1 MEEFKTWFFIGFDH
15 IIDVQALDHTLFILA
30 LVVAYDSSQIKK
42 IIFLVTAFTIGHSV
56 TLALSALEL
65 ISFNQ
70 KIIEFSIPLTIFLTA
85 LNNVVNRKES
95 KKKFVSSN
103 YIIGLVFGLIHGLG
117 FAGALKDI
125 GLPTKEIP
133 LTLFSFNLGIE
144 FGQVLFVS
152 IIMTIWFFI
161 TKLKIEIPSWLR
173 KMSIHSMGVL
183 AGYWCFERAYY
194 DMARLVSN

>member
-15 IIDVQALDHTLFILA
+15 IMDIQALDHTLFILA

-42 IIFLVTAFTIGHSV
+42 IIFLITAFTIGHSV
-56 TLALSALEL
+56 TLAISALEL

-85 LNNVVNRKES
+85 LNNIVNRKES

-117 FAGALKDI
+117 FANYLKALLFKGNVVFELFAFNVGI
-125 GLPTKEIP
+125 EIAQII
-133 LTLFSFNLGIE
+133 LVFVFLFLSFLFSRFVFSKRKDWI
-144 FGQVLFVS
+144 LFIS
-152 IIMTIWFFI
+152 SLI
-161 TKLKIEIPSWLR
+161 
-173 KMSIHSMGVL
+173 MGVSL
-183 AGYWCFERAYY
+183 
-194 DMARLVSN
+194 MLISNAKFW

>member
-15 IIDVQALDHTLFILA
+15 IMDIQALDHTLFILA

-85 LNNVVNRKES
+85 LNNIVNRKES

-117 FAGALKDI
+117 FANYLKAL
-125 GLPTKEIP
+125 
-133 LTLFSFNLGIE
+133 LFKGNIVFELFAFNVGIE
-144 FGQVLFVS
+144 IAQIILVFVFLFLSFLISRFVFSKREDWILFVS
-152 IIMTIWFFI
+152 ALIMGISFMLI
-161 TKLKIEIPSWLR
+161 
-173 KMSIHSMGVL
+173 
-183 AGYWCFERAYY
+183 
-194 DMARLVSN
+194 SNAKFW

>member
-15 IIDVQALDHTLFILA
+15 IMDIQALDHTLFILV

-85 LNNVVNRKES
+85 LNNIVNRKES

-117 FAGALKDI
+117 FANYLKALLFKGNI
-125 GLPTKEIP
+125 VFELFAFNVGIEIAQII
-133 LTLFSFNLGIE
+133 LVFVFLFLSFLFSRFVFSKREDWI
-144 FGQVLFVS
+144 LFVS
-152 IIMTIWFFI
+152 ALIMGISFMLI
-161 TKLKIEIPSWLR
+161 
-173 KMSIHSMGVL
+173 
-183 AGYWCFERAYY
+183 
-194 DMARLVSN
+194 SNAKFW

>member
-85 LNNVVNRKES
+85 LNNIVNRKES

-117 FAGALKDI
+117 FANYLKALLFKGNI
-125 GLPTKEIP
+125 VFELFAFNVGIEIAQII
-133 LTLFSFNLGIE
+133 LVFVFLFLSFLFSRFVFSKREDWI
-144 FGQVLFVS
+144 LFVS
-152 IIMTIWFFI
+152 ALIMGISFTLI
-161 TKLKIEIPSWLR
+161 
-173 KMSIHSMGVL
+173 
-183 AGYWCFERAYY
+183 
-194 DMARLVSN
+194 SNAKFW

>member
-15 IIDVQALDHTLFILA
+15 IMDIQALDHTLFILA

-85 LNNVVNRKES
+85 LNNIVNRKES

-117 FAGALKDI
+117 FANYLKALLFKDNI
-125 GLPTKEIP
+125 VFELFTFNVGIEIAQII
-133 LTLFSFNLGIE
+133 LVFVFLFLSFLFSRFVFSKREDWI
-144 FGQVLFVS
+144 LFVS
-152 IIMTIWFFI
+152 ALIMGISFMLI
-161 TKLKIEIPSWLR
+161 
-173 KMSIHSMGVL
+173 
-183 AGYWCFERAYY
+183 
-194 DMARLVSN
+194 SNAKFW

>member
-15 IIDVQALDHTLFILA
+15 IIDIQALDHTLFILA

-56 TLALSALEL
+56 TLALSALDL

-85 LNNVVNRKES
+85 LNNIVNRKES

-117 FAGALKDI
+117 FANYLKALLFKGNI
-125 GLPTKEIP
+125 VFELFAFNVGIEIAQII
-133 LTLFSFNLGIE
+133 LVFVFLFLSFLFSRFVFSKREDWI
-144 FGQVLFVS
+144 LFVS
-152 IIMTIWFFI
+152 ALIMGISFMLIFNAKFW
-161 TKLKIEIPSWLR
+161 
-173 KMSIHSMGVL
+173 
-183 AGYWCFERAYY
+183 
-194 DMARLVSN
+194 

>member
-15 IIDVQALDHTLFILA
+15 IMDIQALDHTLFILA

-42 IIFLVTAFTIGHSV
+42 IIFLITAFTIGHSV

-85 LNNVVNRKES
+85 LNNIVNRKES

-117 FAGALKDI
+117 FANYLKAL
-125 GLPTKEIP
+125 
-133 LTLFSFNLGIE
+133 LFKGNVVFELFAFNVGIE
-144 FGQVLFVS
+144 IAQIILVFVFLFLSFLFLRFVFS
-152 IIMTIWFFI
+152 KREDWILFI
-161 TKLKIEIPSWLR
+161 SSLI
-173 KMSIHSMGVL
+173 MGVSL
-183 AGYWCFERAYY
+183 
-194 DMARLVSN
+194 MLISNAKFW

>member
-15 IIDVQALDHTLFILA
+15 IMDIQALDHTLFILA

-85 LNNVVNRKES
+85 LNNIVNRKES

-117 FAGALKDI
+117 FANYLKALLFKGNI
-125 GLPTKEIP
+125 VFELFAFNVGIEIAQII
-133 LTLFSFNLGIE
+133 LVFVFLFLSFLFSRLFFPKREDWI
-144 FGQVLFVS
+144 LFVS
-152 IIMTIWFFI
+152 ALIIGISFMLI
-161 TKLKIEIPSWLR
+161 
-173 KMSIHSMGVL
+173 
-183 AGYWCFERAYY
+183 
-194 DMARLVSN
+194 SNAKFW

>member
-15 IIDVQALDHTLFILA
+15 IMDIRALDHTLFILA

-85 LNNVVNRKES
+85 LNNIVNRKES

-117 FAGALKDI
+117 FANYLKALLFKGNI
-125 GLPTKEIP
+125 VFELFAFNVGIEIAQII
-133 LTLFSFNLGIE
+133 LVFVFLFLSFLFSRFVFSKREDWI
-144 FGQVLFVS
+144 LFVS
-152 IIMTIWFFI
+152 ALIMGISFMLI
-161 TKLKIEIPSWLR
+161 
-173 KMSIHSMGVL
+173 
-183 AGYWCFERAYY
+183 
-194 DMARLVSN
+194 SNAKFW

>member
-15 IIDVQALDHTLFILA
+15 IMDIQALDHTLFILA
-30 LVVAYDSSQIKK
+30 LVVAYESSQIKK
-42 IIFLVTAFTIGHSV
+42 IIFLITAFTIGHSV

-85 LNNVVNRKES
+85 LNNIVNRKES

-117 FAGALKDI
+117 FANYLKALLFKGNVVFELFAFNVGI
-125 GLPTKEIP
+125 EIAQII
-133 LTLFSFNLGIE
+133 LVFVFLFLSFLFSRFVFSKREDWI
-144 FGQVLFVS
+144 LFIS
-152 IIMTIWFFI
+152 SLI
-161 TKLKIEIPSWLR
+161 
-173 KMSIHSMGVL
+173 MGVSL
-183 AGYWCFERAYY
+183 
-194 DMARLVSN
+194 MLISNAKFW

>member
-15 IIDVQALDHTLFILA
+15 IMDIQALDHTLFILA
-30 LVVAYDSSQIKK
+30 LVVAYDLSQIKK
-42 IIFLVTAFTIGHSV
+42 IIFLITAFTIGHSV

-85 LNNVVNRKES
+85 LNNIVNRKES

-117 FAGALKDI
+117 FANYLKALLFKGNVVFELFAFNVGI
-125 GLPTKEIP
+125 EIAQII
-133 LTLFSFNLGIE
+133 LVFVFLFLSFLFSRFVFSKREDWI
-144 FGQVLFVS
+144 LFIS
-152 IIMTIWFFI
+152 SLI
-161 TKLKIEIPSWLR
+161 
-173 KMSIHSMGVL
+173 MGVSL
-183 AGYWCFERAYY
+183 
-194 DMARLVSN
+194 MLISNAKFW

>member
-15 IIDVQALDHTLFILA
+15 IMDIQALDHTLFILA

-42 IIFLVTAFTIGHSV
+42 IIFLITAFTIGHSV

-85 LNNVVNRKES
+85 LNNIVNRKES

-117 FAGALKDI
+117 FANYLKALLFKGNVVFELFAFNVGI
-125 GLPTKEIP
+125 EIAQII
-133 LTLFSFNLGIE
+133 LVFVFLFLSFLFSRFVFSKREDWI
-144 FGQVLFVS
+144 LFISS
-152 IIMTIWFFI
+152 IIM
-161 TKLKIEIPSWLR
+161 
-173 KMSIHSMGVL
+173 GVSL
-183 AGYWCFERAYY
+183 
-194 DMARLVSN
+194 MLISNAKFW

>member
-15 IIDVQALDHTLFILA
+15 IMDIQALDHTLFILA

-42 IIFLVTAFTIGHSV
+42 IIFLITAFTIGHSV

-85 LNNVVNRKES
+85 LNNIVNRKES

-117 FAGALKDI
+117 FANYLKALLFKGNVVFELFAFNVGI
-125 GLPTKEIP
+125 EIAQII
-133 LTLFSFNLGIE
+133 LVFVFLFLSFLFSRFVFSKREDWI
-144 FGQVLFVS
+144 LFIS
-152 IIMTIWFFI
+152 SLI
-161 TKLKIEIPSWLR
+161 
-173 KMSIHSMGVL
+173 MGVSL
-183 AGYWCFERAYY
+183 
-194 DMARLVSN
+194 MLISNAKFW

>member
-15 IIDVQALDHTLFILA
+15 IIDIQALDHTLFILA
-30 LVVAYDSSQIKK
+30 LVVAYDSSQVKK

-85 LNNVVNRKES
+85 LNNIVNRKES

-117 FAGALKDI
+117 FANYLKALLFKGNI
-125 GLPTKEIP
+125 VFELFAFNVGIEIAQII
-133 LTLFSFNLGIE
+133 LVFVFLFLSFLFSRFVFSKREDWI
-144 FGQVLFVS
+144 LFVS
-152 IIMTIWFFI
+152 ALIMGISFMLI
-161 TKLKIEIPSWLR
+161 
-173 KMSIHSMGVL
+173 
-183 AGYWCFERAYY
+183 
-194 DMARLVSN
+194 SNAKFW

>member
-15 IIDVQALDHTLFILA
+15 ILDIQALDHTLFILA
-30 LVVAYDSSQIKK
+30 LVVAYDSSHIKK

-56 TLALSALEL
+56 TLALSALDL

-85 LNNVVNRKES
+85 LNNIVNRKES

-117 FAGALKDI
+117 FANYLKALLFKGNI
-125 GLPTKEIP
+125 VFELFAFNVGIEIAQII
-133 LTLFSFNLGIE
+133 LVFVFLFLSFLFSRFVFSKREDWI
-144 FGQVLFVS
+144 LFVS
-152 IIMTIWFFI
+152 ALIMGISFMLI
-161 TKLKIEIPSWLR
+161 
-173 KMSIHSMGVL
+173 
-183 AGYWCFERAYY
+183 
-194 DMARLVSN
+194 SNAKFW

>member
-15 IIDVQALDHTLFILA
+15 IMDIQALDNTLFILA

-85 LNNVVNRKES
+85 LNNIVNRKES

-117 FAGALKDI
+117 FANYLKALLFKGNI
-125 GLPTKEIP
+125 VFELFAFNVGIEIAQII
-133 LTLFSFNLGIE
+133 LVFVFLFLSFLFSRFVFSKREDWI
-144 FGQVLFVS
+144 LFVS
-152 IIMTIWFFI
+152 ALIMGISFMLI
-161 TKLKIEIPSWLR
+161 
-173 KMSIHSMGVL
+173 
-183 AGYWCFERAYY
+183 
-194 DMARLVSN
+194 SNAKFW

>member
-15 IIDVQALDHTLFILA
+15 IIDIQALDHTLFILA
-30 LVVAYDSSQIKK
+30 LVVAYDSSQVKK

-85 LNNVVNRKES
+85 LNNIVNRKES

-117 FAGALKDI
+117 FANYLKALLFKGNI
-125 GLPTKEIP
+125 VFELFAFNVGIEIAQII
-133 LTLFSFNLGIE
+133 LVFVFLFLSFLFSRFVFSKREDWI
-144 FGQVLFVS
+144 LFVS
-152 IIMTIWFFI
+152 ALIMGISFMLI
-161 TKLKIEIPSWLR
+161 SNTKFW
-173 KMSIHSMGVL
+173 
-183 AGYWCFERAYY
+183 
-194 DMARLVSN
+194 

>member
-15 IIDVQALDHTLFILA
+15 IMDIQALDHTLFILA

-56 TLALSALEL
+56 TLALSALDL

-85 LNNVVNRKES
+85 LNNIVNRKES

-117 FAGALKDI
+117 FANYLKALLFKGNI
-125 GLPTKEIP
+125 VFELFAFNVGIEIAQII
-133 LTLFSFNLGIE
+133 LVFVFLFLSFLFSRFVFSKREDWI
-144 FGQVLFVS
+144 LFVS
-152 IIMTIWFFI
+152 ALIMGISFMLI
-161 TKLKIEIPSWLR
+161 
-173 KMSIHSMGVL
+173 
-183 AGYWCFERAYY
+183 
-194 DMARLVSN
+194 SNAKFW

>member
-15 IIDVQALDHTLFILA
+15 IIDIQALDHTLFILA

-42 IIFLVTAFTIGHSV
+42 IIFLITAFTIGHSV

-85 LNNVVNRKES
+85 LNNIVNRKES

-117 FAGALKDI
+117 FANYLKALLFKGNVVFELFAFNVGI
-125 GLPTKEIP
+125 EIAQII
-133 LTLFSFNLGIE
+133 LVFVFLFLSFLFSKF
-144 FGQVLFVS
+144 VLS
-152 IIMTIWFFI
+152 KRKDWILFI
-161 TKLKIEIPSWLR
+161 SSLI
-173 KMSIHSMGVL
+173 MGVSL
-183 AGYWCFERAYY
+183 
-194 DMARLVSN
+194 MLISNAKFW

>member
-15 IIDVQALDHTLFILA
+15 IIDIQALDHTLFILA

-56 TLALSALEL
+56 TLALSALDL

-85 LNNVVNRKES
+85 LNNIVNRKES

-117 FAGALKDI
+117 FANYLKALLFKGNI
-125 GLPTKEIP
+125 VFELFAFNVGIEIAQII
-133 LTLFSFNLGIE
+133 LVFVFLFLSFLFSRFVFSKREDWI
-144 FGQVLFVS
+144 LFVS
-152 IIMTIWFFI
+152 ALIMGISFMLI
-161 TKLKIEIPSWLR
+161 
-173 KMSIHSMGVL
+173 
-183 AGYWCFERAYY
+183 
-194 DMARLVSN
+194 SNAKFW

>member
-15 IIDVQALDHTLFILA
+15 IMDIQALDHTLFILA

-85 LNNVVNRKES
+85 LNNIVNRKES
-95 KKKFVSSN
+95 KKKFISSN

-117 FAGALKDI
+117 FANYLKALLFKGNI
-125 GLPTKEIP
+125 VFELFAFNVGIEIAQII
-133 LTLFSFNLGIE
+133 LVFVFLFLSFLFSRFVFSKREDWI
-144 FGQVLFVS
+144 LFVS
-152 IIMTIWFFI
+152 ALIMGISFMLI
-161 TKLKIEIPSWLR
+161 
-173 KMSIHSMGVL
+173 
-183 AGYWCFERAYY
+183 
-194 DMARLVSN
+194 SNAKFW

>member
-15 IIDVQALDHTLFILA
+15 IMDIQALDHTLFILA
-30 LVVAYDSSQIKK
+30 LVIAYDSSQIKK

-85 LNNVVNRKES
+85 LNNIVNRKES

-117 FAGALKDI
+117 FANYLKALLFKGNI
-125 GLPTKEIP
+125 VFELFAFNVGIEIAQII
-133 LTLFSFNLGIE
+133 LVFVFLFLSFLFSRFVFSKREDWI
-144 FGQVLFVS
+144 LFVS
-152 IIMTIWFFI
+152 ALIMGISFMLI
-161 TKLKIEIPSWLR
+161 
-173 KMSIHSMGVL
+173 
-183 AGYWCFERAYY
+183 
-194 DMARLVSN
+194 SNAKFW

>member
-15 IIDVQALDHTLFILA
+15 IMDIQALDHTLFILA

-42 IIFLVTAFTIGHSV
+42 IIFLITAFTIGHSV
-56 TLALSALEL
+56 TLAISALEL

-85 LNNVVNRKES
+85 LNNIVNRKES

-117 FAGALKDI
+117 FANYLKALLFKGNVVFELFAFNVGI
-125 GLPTKEIP
+125 EIAQII
-133 LTLFSFNLGIE
+133 LVFVFLFLSFLFSRFVFSKREDSI
-144 FGQVLFVS
+144 LFISS
-152 IIMTIWFFI
+152 IIM
-161 TKLKIEIPSWLR
+161 
-173 KMSIHSMGVL
+173 GVSL
-183 AGYWCFERAYY
+183 
-194 DMARLVSN
+194 MLISNAKFW

>member
-15 IIDVQALDHTLFILA
+15 IMDIQALDHTLFILA
-30 LVVAYDSSQIKK
+30 LVAAYDSSQIKK

-85 LNNVVNRKES
+85 LNNIVNRKES

-117 FAGALKDI
+117 FANYLKALLFKGNI
-125 GLPTKEIP
+125 VFELFAFNVGIEIAQII
-133 LTLFSFNLGIE
+133 LVFVFLFLSFLFSRFVFSKREDWI
-144 FGQVLFVS
+144 LFVS
-152 IIMTIWFFI
+152 ALIMGISFMLI
-161 TKLKIEIPSWLR
+161 
-173 KMSIHSMGVL
+173 
-183 AGYWCFERAYY
+183 
-194 DMARLVSN
+194 SNAKFW